1 MNPQTATRMQL
12 FRFAFSSMGCP
23 CEIQLEAADE
33 AGATRAFAAAR
44 ADVDR
49 LDDKYSHYRSDNWL
63 ASLCAGSG
71 AGHAIDVDDETAN
84 LLDFAAMLHAQ
95 SGGRFDITAAPLT
108 RLWDGRQGRIPLHHE
123 VANAKARVGWARLEW
138 QRPRLRVPVE
148 GMCLDFGGVVKEY
161 AADRAAECCRAAG
174 VFHGVIDL
182 GGDIAIVGAHP
193 DGGAWLAGIKLP
205 SDPLRACANI
215 ELRRGGL
222 ATSGDYERALVIG
235 DKRYSHI
242 VDPQSGW
249 PVESFAS
256 VSVIADSCLV
266 AGAAS
271 TLAMLLGLDEGAAY
285 LQGLALPHLCID
297 QSGGISGSIARS

>member
-1 MNPQTATRMQL
+1 MDPVTGARMHP

-23 CEIQLEAADE
+23 CEIQLEAVDE
-33 AGATRAFAAAR
+33 AAATRAYAAAR
-44 ADVDR
+44 AEVER

-71 AGHAIDVDDETAN
+71 DGHAIDVDDETAN
-84 LLDFAAMLHAQ
+84 LLDFAATLHAQ

-108 RLWDGRQGRIPLHHE
+108 RLWDGRRDRIPRHHE
-123 VANAKARVGWARLEW
+123 IASAKARVGWARLEW
-138 QRPRLRVPVE
+138 QQPRLRVPVA

-174 VFHGVIDL
+174 VVHGVIDL
-182 GGDIAIVGAHP
+182 GGDVAIVGAHH

-205 SDPLRACANI
+205 RDPLRACANI
-215 ELRRGGL
+215 ELVQGGL
-222 ATSGDYERALVIG
+222 ATSGDYERVLVIAG
-235 DKRYSHI
+235 KRYSHI
-242 VDPQSGW
+242 VDPRGGW

-271 TLAMLLGLDEGAAY
+271 TLAMLLGVREGTAY

-297 QSGGISGSIARS
+297 QSGNISGSIARS